1 MVITQ
6 NGSRTLY
13 RLRQYNSLILM
24 CQKAHP
30 TEMPDKRVLQKARA
44 KFSSWLSD
52 RTISSWKFRI
62 QSYRTPSRT
71 LQTSPIFRLPRY
83 NIRLQRCGMLI
94 FSIPLYSNLSLRN
107 VKCFRFCRFLA
118 SVNNVGK
125 WSRHRCLSSLRLH
138 QNVFWNIASNCMGT
152 FPWNWVS
159 IIICSSC

>member
-24 CQKAHP
+24 FQKAHP

-62 QSYRTPSRT
+62 
-71 LQTSPIFRLPRY
+71 
-83 NIRLQRCGMLI
+83 
-94 FSIPLYSNLSLRN
+94 
-107 VKCFRFCRFLA
+107 
-118 SVNNVGK
+118 
-125 WSRHRCLSSLRLH
+125 
-138 QNVFWNIASNCMGT
+138 
-152 FPWNWVS
+152 
-159 IIICSSC
+159 